1 MKNILILILI
11 FLFISCASTKIVEV
25 PVDRIKIEYKD
36 RTRIDTIIKQ
46 DSTIIRDR
54 GDTTIIEKYK
64 YLYKIKEVRDT
75 VNLTDTITVVNRV
88 DVIKEVNK
96 IHNWQVILM
105 VIGGA
110 AIALRLYKFINR
122 FIKWI

>member
-25 PVDRIKIEYKD
+25 PVDRIRIEYRD
-36 RTRIDTIIKQ
+36 RLQIDTIIKN

-122 FIKWI
+122 FRKWI

>member
-1 MKNILILILI
+1 MKNILILILV

-54 GDTTIIEKYK
+54 GDTTVIEKYK

-122 FIKWI
+122 FRKWI

>member
-11 FLFISCASTKIVEV
+11 FLFISCTSTKYVEV
-25 PVDRIKIEYKD
+25 PVDRIRIEYRD
-36 RTRIDTIIKQ
+36 RLQIDTIIKN
-46 DSTIIRDR
+46 DSTIIRER

-88 DVIKEVNK
+88 DIIKEVNK

>member
-25 PVDRIKIEYKD
+25 PVDRIRIEYRD
-36 RTRIDTIIKQ
+36 RLQIDTIIKQ

-122 FIKWI
+122 FRKWI

>member
-1 MKNILILILI
+1 MCKI
-11 FLFISCASTKIVEV
+11 FSIISLFIFISCTSTKIVEV

-46 DSTIIRDR
+46 DSTIIRER
-54 GDTTIIEKYK
+54 GDTVILEKYK

-122 FIKWI
+122 FRKWI

>member
-1 MKNILILILI
+1 MCKI
-11 FLFISCASTKIVEV
+11 FSIISLFIFISCASTKYVEV

-122 FIKWI
+122 FRKWI

>member
-1 MKNILILILI
+1 MKNILILILV

-122 FIKWI
+122 FRKWI

>member
-1 MKNILILILI
+1 MYKI
-11 FLFISCASTKIVEV
+11 FSIIPLFIFISCTSTKYVEV

-36 RTRIDTIIKQ
+36 RIRIDTIIKQ

-88 DVIKEVNK
+88 DVIKEVSK

-122 FIKWI
+122 FRKWI

>member
-1 MKNILILILI
+1 MCKI
-11 FLFISCASTKIVEV
+11 FSIISLFIFISCASTKYVEV

-46 DSTIIRDR
+46 DSTIIRER
-54 GDTTIIEKYK
+54 GDTVILEKYK

-75 VNLTDTITVVNRV
+75 VNLTDTITVINRV

-122 FIKWI
+122 FRKWI